1 MSIVMWKV
9 LESQVA
15 SDEED
20 ILYRRLEARLER
32 VARESE
38 VPVGAHWESDPSDSH
53 ADRADIGVLPPSVE
67 TDTVLLAPP
76 LDVSVDLAVP
86 EQEHEPVQEIRDET
100 VVATEARRSLAAPTR
115 RSLAPQPKPAAVP
128 RDLGPRVTRA
138 VARPREAGG
147 TTPLKAVTSRPADV
161 SRPAAPARRTT
172 VRTTPSS

>member
-53 ADRADIGVLPPSVE
+53 AGR
-67 TDTVLLAPP
+67 TDTVVLAPSVTSDVALLAPP
-76 LDVSVDLAVP
+76 IDAPVDLAVP
-86 EQEHEPVQEIRDET
+86 QHVPVQEIRDET

-172 VRTTPSS
+172 VRTAPSS